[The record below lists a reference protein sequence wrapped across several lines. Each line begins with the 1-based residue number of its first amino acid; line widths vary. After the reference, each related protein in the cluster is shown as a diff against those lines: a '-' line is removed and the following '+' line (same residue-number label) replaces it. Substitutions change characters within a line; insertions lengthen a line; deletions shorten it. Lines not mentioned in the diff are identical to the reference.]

1 MSRSNFSASNF
12 LRGTPLLT
20 GTLPITIGA
29 WCLPGALAAEA
40 VIAGVFLSS
49 AADARQQIALK
60 KSSANQSMLT
70 IGNGTTGFSSVSG
83 STFSSATV
91 WSYFLCIY
99 KSSTESV
106 TTLNGTW
113 GGAFSNPGI
122 SVPSTSLDRFSI
134 GAQDNTAIASPV
146 RNLPSTAAVAH
157 VAIWNVDLLP
167 VELQA
172 LAAGASP
179 LLIRPASLVG
189 YWPMIG
195 GYSPDINL
203 VGSGS
208 LTLQGSP
215 SFISDGPPILMP
227 RRRKLLRT

>member
-1 MSRSNFSASNF
+1 MARSNFSASNF

-60 KSSANQSMLT
+60 KSSANQSMLS

-134 GAQDNTAIASPV
+134 GVQDNTAIASPV
-146 RNLPSTAAVAH
+146 RNLPSNAAVAH

-172 LAAGASP
+172 LAAGACP
-179 LLIRPASLVG
+179 LFIRPTALIG
-189 YWPMIG
+189 YWPMLNG
-195 GYSPDINL
+195 NSPENN
-203 VGSGS
+203 VVNASGT
-208 LTLQGSP
+208 LTVQGSP
-215 SFISDGPPILMP
+215 SLIANSPPIIMP
-227 RRRKLLRT
+227 RRQRLVV